1 MSQITAKAKASWTL
15 LNLREAKH
23 WASYRLTLSA
33 KAPGICLWHKTS
45 LSPGENIQLYG
56 AEKTGRNRGQI
67 LAIILPR
74 CTPTCTISP
83 CIPKNSPWRFVSTN
97 TISFSSGGE
106 SRGGLCAAARPSQQ
120 HGYTGSVR
128 TGLVDDSD
136 TIKYERRAEKGCRRG
151 VEQLVPRGGLHE
163 VPDPVCR
170 GLELPLQVVPLQPV
184 LPPAAVKLIQT
195 QVRVRVRPGPPER
208 LSGVGPGRVGTGAR
222 GGVRGGRTRS
232 HYTHHNALLSVSP
245 DLPREGRSK
254 VTEREERTTVKPH
267 HLFPERDRYS
277 PVKQNEGTGYFR
289 CALTGEKN
297 QKARSD
303 APHVDPQSSLRS
315 KVAWTAKG
323 TVGFTF

>member
-33 KAPGICLWHKTS
+33 KAPGICLWH
-45 LSPGENIQLYG
+45 
-56 AEKTGRNRGQI
+56 
-67 LAIILPR
+67 
-74 CTPTCTISP
+74 
-83 CIPKNSPWRFVSTN
+83 KNSPWRFVSTN

-136 TIKYERRAEKGCRRG
+136 TIKYERRAEKGCRRGQKGGGRIIRGRAGRLEVENKAYSEEGRG

-222 GGVRGGRTRS
+222 GERSPLCGLSFLTALSTPSPPEVPPPLPPPTRS
-232 HYTHHNALLSVSP
+232 ADATTHALWLHAQSP
-245 DLPREGRSK
+245 QTCPGRDGAKSLREK
-254 VTEREERTTVKPH
+254 REPPLNRTTCSQR
-267 HLFPERDRYS
+267 E
-277 PVKQNEGTGYFR
+277 
-289 CALTGEKN
+289 
-297 QKARSD
+297 
-303 APHVDPQSSLRS
+303 
-315 KVAWTAKG
+315 TAIPP
-323 TVGFTF
+323 